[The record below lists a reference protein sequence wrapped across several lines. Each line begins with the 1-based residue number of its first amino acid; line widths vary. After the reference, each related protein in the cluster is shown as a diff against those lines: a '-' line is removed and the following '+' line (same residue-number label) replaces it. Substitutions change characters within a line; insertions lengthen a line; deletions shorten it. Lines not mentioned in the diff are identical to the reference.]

1 METRSDV
8 EGGQR
13 HGAPVGP
20 RLTVTSD
27 TDVHSELE
35 GALVASNEFQV
46 GAVGSDV
53 QLCLRTPEG
62 GLVAGISGATWG
74 ETAWIHVLWVEPE
87 LRLRGHGAALLA
99 AFENHAREVGCLQVL
114 VSTYSFQALP
124 FYERRGYVALS
135 RIADVPAAGS
145 DLIHLAKRW
154 DGRPRGG

>member
-1 METRSDV
+1 METRSNV
-8 EGGQR
+8 EGYQR
-13 HGAPVGP
+13 YGALAGP
-20 RLTVTSD
+20 RLTVTSEID
-27 TDVHSELE
+27 AHSELE
-35 GALVASNEFQV
+35 GALVASNESQV

-53 QLCLRTPEG
+53 QLCLRAPEG

-99 AFENHAREVGCLQVL
+99 AFENHARGVGCLQVL

-124 FYERRGYVALS
+124 FYERHGYVVLS
-135 RIADVPAAGS
+135 RIAHVPTAGS